1 MELSLSP
8 IADKV
13 FGLTKCSVKRI
24 PVRELGKNFSLGIV
38 HTGDNFEAFLESW
51 LRELDWLFFDV
62 E

>member
-13 FGLTKCSVKRI
+13 FGLTKCSVKHI
-24 PVRELGKNFSLGIV
+24 PVRELGENYSLGIV
-38 HTGDNFEAFLESW
+38 YTGDNFEAFLESW
-51 LRELDWLFFDV
+51 LRELYWLLLHV